1 MFGGY
6 VWSLVALAVL
16 LTGAVMAFVTLRYSR
31 THGRR
36 SEAEKRVSKAVTEEN
51 YRHPVKQD

>member
-6 VWSLVALAVL
+6 VWALVAIAVL

-31 THGRR
+31 THKQR
-36 SEAEKRVSKAVTEEN
+36 SPAEKRLSEAVTKEN
-51 YRHPVKQD
+51 YRDPVKQD

>member
-6 VWSLVALAVL
+6 VWSLVTIGVL
-16 LTGAVMAFVTLRYSR
+16 LIGAVMAFVTLRYSH
-31 THGRR
+31 THAQH
-36 SEAEKRVSKAVTEEN
+36 SPAEKRISKAVTEEN